1 MKKEESDHYKGGG
14 FDVSKYINDILF
26 FIGLV
31 LMTTG
36 LWLISP
42 AVSLAAT
49 GGIFMLISYPRD
61 VGGDE

>member
-31 LMTTG
+31 LMTIG
-36 LWLISP
+36 LWLYSP
-42 AVSLAAT
+42 AVSLSAT
-49 GGIFMLISYPRD
+49 GGILMLTTYLRA
-61 VGGDE
+61 GGDS